1 MAPLANLCFSR
12 CGHRSDAGARVLRAT
27 AASGAPAV
35 CLEGVRGVPM
45 AYLGPEDSAALA
57 AAAPALRARRGALHK
72 AAVDLCARQT
82 GGLHE

>member
-1 MAPLANLCFSR
+1 
-12 CGHRSDAGARVLRAT
+12 
-27 AASGAPAV
+27 
-35 CLEGVRGVPM
+35 M